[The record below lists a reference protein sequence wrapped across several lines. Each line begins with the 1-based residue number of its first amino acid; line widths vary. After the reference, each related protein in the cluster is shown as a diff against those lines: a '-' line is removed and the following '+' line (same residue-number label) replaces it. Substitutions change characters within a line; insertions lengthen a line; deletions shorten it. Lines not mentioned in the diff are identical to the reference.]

1 MAFLRTTMLLGL
13 LTAIFLGIGWLLG
26 GIEGMTLG
34 LGVAILTN
42 FIMYFWSDKI
52 VLRMYR
58 AKPLQDAKL
67 NKMIEDLAK
76 KAGVPMPKTYMI
88 ELDVPNAF
96 ATGRNPKHSAVAVTR
111 GLTNSLTHDEIEG
124 VLAHEISHI
133 KHRDILIS
141 TLAATVAGALAWVS
155 HIFWY
160 STDRNNRNAFT
171 FLLLFVLVPI
181 AATLIRLA
189 ITRAR
194 EYHADTGGA
203 QLTDPLKLASA
214 LEKIGAVAKARPLKK
229 GNPSTA
235 HMFIVNPFNAN
246 MLIRLFST
254 HPPIEERVARLRAMA
269 KK

>member
-1 MAFLRTTMLLGL
+1 MAFLRTTFLLGI
-13 LTAIFLGIGWLLG
+13 LTAIFLAVGWLVG
-26 GIEGMTLG
+26 GITGISIG
-34 LGVAILTN
+34 LAAAIATN
-42 FIMYFWSDKI
+42 FLVFFFSDKI

-67 NKMIEDLAK
+67 SRVIEELAK
-76 KAGVPMPKTYMI
+76 KAGIPKPKTYMV
-88 ELDVPNAF
+88 EMAVPNAF
-96 ATGRNPKHSAVAVTR
+96 ATGRSPKHSAVAVTR
-111 GLTNSLTHDEIEG
+111 GLVDNLSHDEVEG

-133 KHRDILIS
+133 KHRDTLVS
-141 TLAATVAGALAWVS
+141 TMAATIAGALAWMG

-160 STDRNNRNAFT
+160 SSDRQNRNAWT
-171 FLLLFVLVPI
+171 FLLIFILVPI

-189 ITRAR
+189 ITRTR

-203 QLTDPLKLASA
+203 QLADPLKLASA
-214 LEKIGAVAKARPLKK
+214 LEKIGSIAKAHPVRK

-235 HMFIVNPFNAN
+235 HMWIVNPFSGAS
-246 MLIRLFST
+246 LLRLFST